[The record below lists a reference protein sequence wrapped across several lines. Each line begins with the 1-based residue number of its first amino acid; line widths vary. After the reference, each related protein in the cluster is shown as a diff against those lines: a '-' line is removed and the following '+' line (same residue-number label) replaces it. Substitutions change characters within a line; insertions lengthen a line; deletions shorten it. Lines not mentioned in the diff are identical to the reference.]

1 MDLLTQAT
9 ASFRRRLLGLSSK
22 DAQFRNEVRH
32 FAASI
37 MNGLAEVP
45 ETPYDADV
53 PFPLHHIAACR
64 LKSEAMS
71 HIGIRLR
78 GMMADGLL
86 DLAEAELK
94 EQAKSLN
101 SYLWMLNGQFEVG
114 DLDAVDTI
122 AGCFDTLAD
131 ALTLVNDFAAH
142 VPDNR
147 RITEPLLRLLAKTQS
162 ALREAVRL
170 AGGPEDQEQRR
181 AFQWLRN
188 TAEETQI
195 FINRHMKQDDPADPE
210 SWVTIG
216 EEIEGFRL
224 LRMAEQRRRKT
235 TETLLDDLYALVTRL
250 EEADDVGTEVAWE
263 EIVLVVDDLVSN
275 GLPPSSLELRELLRP
290 HVSNAPTKTGSDHF
304 ERVCKC
310 VTKSDIA
317 GINSLRDRSTSSPT
331 QRTEVAEAASLIAG
345 RSVVLIGG
353 DERPH
358 HKEALRKS
366 FGLKELIWVP
376 TTHGKSIKTFEPFV
390 ARQDVAV
397 VLLAIRWASH
407 SFGDVERFCNRYGK
421 PLVRLLAGYS
431 PDQVA
436 YQILR
441 QCSDRLRDANS
452 QGDGDAA

>member
-32 FAASI
+32 FAALLVE
-37 MNGLAEVP
+37 GLADDHEN
-45 ETPYDADV
+45 TSQSDL
-53 PFPLHHIAACR
+53 PFPPNHIAACR

-71 HIGIRLR
+71 HIGSRLR
-78 GMMADGLL
+78 GTMANELL
-86 DLAEAELK
+86 VMAEAELI

-101 SYLWMLNGQFEVG
+101 SYLWMLDGQFDV
-114 DLDAVDTI
+114 DALDAIDTLS
-122 AGCFDTLAD
+122 GCFDTLAD
-131 ALTLVNDFAAH
+131 ASTLANEFAIH

-147 RITEPLLRLLAKTQS
+147 RITEPLLRLVAKAQS

-181 AFQWLRN
+181 AFHWLRN
-188 TAEETQI
+188 TAEEAQI
-195 FINRHMKQDDPADPE
+195 FIHRHMKQDDPADPE
-210 SWVTIG
+210 SWVMIA

-224 LRMAEQRRRKT
+224 LRMAEQQRQT
-235 TETLLDDLYALVTRL
+235 MTEELLDDLFALVTRL
-250 EEADDVGTEVAWE
+250 DGADNVGTEDVWKE
-263 EIVLVVDDLVSN
+263 VVIVVDDLVVN
-275 GLPPSSLELRELLRP
+275 GLPPSSPELRELLRP
-290 HVSNAPTKTGSDHF
+290 HVAHAPKETGSDHF

-310 VTKSDIA
+310 VSKNRCSEDGSKSQRVAA
-317 GINSLRDRSTSSPT
+317 G
-331 QRTEVAEAASLIAG
+331 RTRRAPVAEATTLIDG
-345 RSVVLIGG
+345 RSVMLIGG

-358 HKEALRKS
+358 HKEALTKC
-366 FGLKELIWVP
+366 FGLKELIWVS
-376 TTHGKSIKTFEPFV
+376 TSHGTPVKTFEPFV

-421 PLVRLLAGYS
+421 PLVRLPGGYS

-436 YQILR
+436 HQILS
-441 QCSDRLRDANS
+441 QCSDRLRAANA